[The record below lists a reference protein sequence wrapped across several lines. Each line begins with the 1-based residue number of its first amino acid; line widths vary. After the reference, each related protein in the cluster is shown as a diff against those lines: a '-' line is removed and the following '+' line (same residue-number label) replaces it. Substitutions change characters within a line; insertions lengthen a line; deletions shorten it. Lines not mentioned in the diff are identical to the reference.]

1 MVLVTSVVA
10 VDLVSKWIVLVSLDG
25 AVNAGGLLSL
35 MASSNSGVS
44 FSLMGSRTIVVVLMA
59 STALLFC
66 VRLLARVQ
74 NMKSQVGLSL
84 IVGGGISNLLDRV
97 LHGGRVTDF
106 IGVSSW
112 FVCNGADMAISLG
125 VVLLVVSSCTGRKVL
140 R

>member
-1 MVLVTSVVA
+1 VVLVASVVA

-44 FSLMGSRTIVVVLMA
+44 FRLMGSRTIVVVLMA
-59 STALLFC
+59 SMALLFC

-84 IVGGGISNLLDRV
+84 IVGGGIANLLDRV

>member
-1 MVLVTSVVA
+1 MVLVASVVA

-44 FSLMGSRTIVVVLMA
+44 FRLMGSRTIVVVLMA
-59 STALLFC
+59 SMALLFC